1 VLAGPHGDTGT
12 AARVLRRRDQTAVEL
27 LRREP
32 QLDRLRLL
40 SCVVAP
46 GEQMPR
52 RSQRALVEAE
62 PAP

>member
-1 VLAGPHGDTGT
+1 VTPEPPRG
-12 AARVLRRRDQTAVEL
+12 VLRRRDQTAVAL
-27 LRREP
+27 LRSEP

-52 RSQRALVEAE
+52 RSQRARVEAE

>member
-1 VLAGPHGDTGT
+1 LSAKPPPEEARAASRERTDAVL
-12 AARVLRRRDQTAVEL
+12 EL

-32 QLDRLRLL
+32 QLDRLLVL

-52 RSQRALVEAE
+52 RSQRARVEAE
-62 PAP
+62 PAT

>member
-1 VLAGPHGDTGT
+1 VTPEPPRG
-12 AARVLRRRDQTAVEL
+12 VLRRRARAAVAR

-40 SCVVAP
+40 SCVVAS
-46 GEQMPR
+46 GEQMLR
-52 RSQRALVEAE
+52 RSQRARVEAE